1 MKNCFVLVI
10 ALCMLGVASAEPVRE
25 MIAKHWEA
33 IPAAEAS
40 ETIPSV
46 PAEKWG
52 KWNFWNGQWWA
63 RTMFQKEAQG
73 PSWTPPPAGCDKSWS
88 DWKCVWLKARRKVS
102 GEWSGRKVV
111 IEQSAIRG
119 CTVGVFVNGNFIGEI
134 KAPAGSLDVSKALKF
149 GRENEFCL
157 RLSGKNRDF
166 KLEKDPPMFVVKD
179 SVSVDDV
186 FACTSWREK
195 KLTVEITV
203 TSDRKGTA
211 EVGAEVLDADGKV
224 VKRLSGRYDVV
235 PGENVFKPSVVWP
248 DPVTWE
254 LGRGYMYTLKTSVKI
269 NGKSCPYKD
278 VKFGFRE
285 IWREGK
291 KIFMNG
297 HEQKF
302 RVTYNFACNRFGAK
316 FLQGIGYNCIQ
327 FAHRTEL
334 DPQMD
339 EKMLEYLS
347 ANGISAIIP
356 TTAFDWNTKNPL
368 LKPGEKREE
377 FKRLQAKNLRRYRNW
392 PCVAMVYMGVN
403 CYLPQWSYEAKYLGC
418 GDRSDFGKMMADLT
432 AAAKK
437 TNPNV
442 LYFSHSDGSTGEIAS
457 ANLYFN
463 WVPLQERI
471 EWPSAWAGETGKF
484 PFQACEFGH
493 PYQMSW
499 YQDGRD
505 LVTEHLAAYYGEEA
519 YLKEPETISDRHVE
533 SLYIRRLQHP
543 LLWRFTDDFV
553 TRLTQAWRTYG
564 INAGIVW
571 FNLDYG
577 FGMPGWTLEGI
588 YNKYNP
594 VYNFFKSEAD
604 VPKGRPEWAFPSWDI
619 YRKTN
624 LDFLGWIGGGGSFT
638 DRCHAYRSE
647 AMIEKQCIFIWD
659 GFDSRAFSAKWKALI
674 NGNEIATGDIRRK
687 LKSNIPA
694 FAPISFK
701 APKVVKKAKG
711 RIIATFFDQK
721 GEKLSEDAFDF
732 EVYPEA
738 CVSWKKAPHFALYD
752 PTGKMAEK
760 LKSRGIDK
768 FKIVQSP
775 MEAVSGFLVI
785 AEDSLGKDGFKALP
799 MDAVEKGLRI
809 LVLRQS
815 SEAWKAFGFEV
826 QDRASRTLFLR
837 DTQSAAL
844 NGIDDDC
851 LRDWSGA
858 SPELRVRHPRHE
870 PRRTGNM
877 ALAALQLKTPSMVG
891 YRPQIEG
898 EFDMNYSA
906 LLDYSCGKGSVKF
919 CTLDFFNRGASDA
932 AVERTFNAVFAD
944 FFAQGGAKSTSGP
957 AAQRHIVASGE
968 EAKRIAA
975 EMGAA
980 VKPGDKSG
988 KGDLLLVGADS
999 PLSPG
1004 EILAAAK
1011 RGANVL
1017 VVANDAA
1024 AKGLG
1029 LSVTPRRG
1037 EGIYRVEFD
1046 RSNPLLRGVGQN
1058 VLRWR
1063 DRLKAPVLSGGGWTV
1078 DADGL
1083 IASKTLA
1090 NGAVIAVTTFSPYAI
1105 ERGIT
1110 SDRVLVVDGKP
1121 RANAIGEK
1129 NLADCRR
1136 RADISFERS
1145 RQLVARLLTNLG
1157 AAPGKPKNLYSGL
1170 VRPLDPYFYTYW

>member
-1 MKNCFVLVI
+1 MKRIFFLSLAFAACT
-10 ALCMLGVASAEPVRE
+10 AAAEPIRE
-25 MIAKHWEA
+25 KVEKHWDA
-33 IPAAEAS
+33 WPTRGAAES
-40 ETIPSV
+40 IPDV
-46 PAEKWG
+46 PAPQWG
-52 KWNFWNGQWWA
+52 KWHFWNGQWWA
-63 RTMFQKEAQG
+63 RQMFQPEAKG
-73 PSWTPPPAGCDKSWS
+73 PSWDPPPAGRGGNWS
-88 DWKCVWLKARRKVS
+88 GYDSVWLRARRPIPAEWKSRRVS
-102 GEWSGRKVV
+102 F
-111 IEQSAIRG
+111 EQNGIRG
-119 CTVGVFVNGNFIGEI
+119 CRVVVFVNGRRAGEI
-134 KAPAGSLDVSKALKF
+134 KEPAGDVDVAPLLRY
-149 GRENEFCL
+149 GEVNEFHML
-157 RLSGKNRDF
+157 LLGKNSDF
-166 KLEKDPPMFVVKD
+166 KLEKDPPMFVVRD
-179 SVSVDDV
+179 AISVDDV

-203 TSDRKGTA
+203 TSDREGAA
-211 EVGAEVLDADGKV
+211 EVAAEVLDADGKPV
-224 VKRLSGRYDVV
+224 RKLSGRYDVA
-235 PGENVFKPSVVWP
+235 PGENVFRPSVEWA

-254 LGRGYMYTLKTSVKI
+254 LGRGYLYTLKTSVKI
-269 NGKSCPYKD
+269 NGRSCPYKD

-302 RVTYNFACNRFGAK
+302 RVTYNFACNKFGSK

-347 ANGISAIIP
+347 ENGISAIIP
-356 TTAFDWNTKNPL
+356 TTAFDWNTKVPL

-377 FKRLQAKNLRRYRNW
+377 FKRIQAKNLRRYRNW

-418 GDRSDFGKMMADLT
+418 GDSSDFGKMMADLV
-432 AAAKK
+432 ASAKK

-463 WVPLQERI
+463 WIPLQERV
-471 EWPSAWAGETGKF
+471 EWPSAWAGDTGKF

-505 LVTEHLAAYYGEEA
+505 LVTEYLAAYYGEEA
-519 YLKEPETISDRHVE
+519 YLKEPKTISDRHVE

-553 TRLTQAWRTYG
+553 TRLTRAWRTYG

-577 FGMPGWTLEGI
+577 FGMPGWTLDGI
-588 YNKYNP
+588 YNKYN
-594 VYNFFKSEAD
+594 VSYNFFKNEAD
-604 VPKGRPEWAFPSWDI
+604 VPKGRPDWALPSWDI

-624 LDFLGWIGGGGSFT
+624 LDFIGWIGGAGSFA
-638 DRCHAYRSE
+638 DRRHAYRTGE
-647 AMIEKQCIFIWD
+647 MIEKQCILLWD
-659 GFDSRAFSAKWKALI
+659 GFDAQTFSAKWKATLD
-674 NGNEIATGDIRRK
+674 GKEIASGDVRRG
-687 LKSNIPA
+687 LKSNIPS
-694 FAPISFK
+694 FEPISFK
-701 APKVVKKAKG
+701 APAVGKKAKG
-711 RIIATFFDQK
+711 RISAVFFGAK

-732 EVYPEA
+732 EVYPRDS
-738 CVSWKKAPHFALYD
+738 VSWKKAPSFALYD
-752 PTGKMAEK
+752 PSGKTAAE
-760 LKSRGIDK
+760 LKARGLDN
-768 FKIVQSP
+768 FMTVASP
-775 MEAVSGFLVI
+775 KDVTDGFLVVG
-785 AEDSLGKDGFKALP
+785 EDSLGKEGPAALP

-809 LVLRQS
+809 LVLRQPPDT
-815 SEAWKAFGFEV
+815 WKAFGFEV

-837 DTQSAAL
+837 DGQSVAL
-844 NGIDDDC
+844 ARIDDDC
-851 LRDWSGA
+851 LHDWSGA

-870 PRRTGNM
+870 PRWTGNM
-877 ALAALQLKTPSMVG
+877 SLAALQLKSPVAVG
-891 YRPQIEG
+891 YRPQIDG

-906 LLDYSCGKGSVKF
+906 LLDYSRGKGGVKF
-919 CTLDFFNRGASDA
+919 CTLDFFARGASDA
-932 AVERTFNAVFAD
+932 AVERTFNAVFSD
-944 FFAQGGAKSTSGP
+944 FLAQGGAKSTSGP
-957 AAQRHIVASGE
+957 AAVRPVVASGD
-968 EAKRIAA
+968 EAKRMAT
-975 EMGAA
+975 ELGAA
-980 VKPGDKSG
+980 LSGGDSAG
-988 KGDLLLVGADS
+988 RGDLLLVGADS
-999 PLSPG
+999 PLSAS

-1017 VVANDAA
+1017 VVANDAT

-1029 LSVTPRRG
+1029 LDVMPREG
-1037 EGIYRVEFD
+1037 EGVYRVEFD

-1063 DRLKAPVLSGGGWTV
+1063 DRLKVPVLAGRGWTV
-1078 DADGL
+1078 DAEGL
-1083 IASKTLA
+1083 LASKTLP
-1090 NGAVIAVTTFSPYAI
+1090 NGAVLVVTTFSPYAI

-1110 SDRVLVVDGKP
+1110 ADRVLVVDGKP
-1121 RANAIGEK
+1121 REKPIGEK
-1129 NLADCRR
+1129 SLADCRR

-1157 AAPGKPKNLYSGL
+1157 AAPGKQNSLYSGL
-1170 VRPLDPYFYTYW
+1170 LKPFDPYFYTYW